1 MEEILHQ
8 LIGGL
13 SHYLQGFIHP
23 RWTVVAGCR
32 GKVVP
37 KKKDTKGVPGV
48 SFGEGTA
55 SFLEANNMLRQ
66 EAQLQ
71 FFSPFSPAWNIVN
84 PRKIPTKNNVLPLN
98 LYNKS
103 QKKTSQFRTIRTT
116 DTSTSSTVSA
126 WNQKLKQV
134 KIWGLPKT
142 NGWNPRSKGLEDD
155 LSF

>member
-1 MEEILHQ
+1 MVYPIIYKVLYIPGGAGILT
-8 LIGGL
+8 
-13 SHYLQGFIHP
+13 S
-23 RWTVVAGCR
+23 TVVAGCR

-37 KKKDTKGVPGV
+37 QKKDTKGVPGV

-103 QKKTSQFRTIRTT
+103 QKKTSQFRTIRYFNIFNCF
-116 DTSTSSTVSA
+116 SME
-126 WNQKLKQV
+126 
-134 KIWGLPKT
+134 PKT
-142 NGWNPRSKGLEDD
+142 QANKD
-155 LSF
+155 LRTPQN